1 MKKRSIAGL
10 TKLVSYGII
19 NPLPKWTVGAV
30 VAHFVDISK
39 ATMARFLP
47 RAILPDPVH
56 FTLNFRTSLRRTRFF
71 DRPRKVRHAEKDTTY

>member
-30 VAHFVDISK
+30 VAHFVDIEGVTSSNLVLSISPSPL
-39 ATMARFLP
+39 FLS
-47 RAILPDPVH
+47 
-56 FTLNFRTSLRRTRFF
+56 FNFLCLSIRI
-71 DRPRKVRHAEKDTTY
+71 PEC